1 MDSNRA
7 LILILLLV
15 MALMAAGA
23 IFLAFQSR
31 RRSPFENLLGTSRI
45 SGLGKPSEERERV
58 QNDPT
63 GRELERIKRETR
75 GRRRGTEEPALEDK
89 FFIAGI
95 FSLEQKRDFARL
107 RAIAP
112 LITTPILVGFC
123 WGGSPLLVIMAAVL
137 GVLAGLQ
144 LPFTLLDRRIQ
155 RRQEDITFYLPLV
168 IEQISI
174 GVSSSLDIGP
184 CLSQVVQMAEERDS
198 HNVVTELVKYT
209 LNLIKTGV
217 SLEDAL
223 IEVGRK
229 SGQIELKH
237 SFMALSQVAKHGG
250 EISKQLQELADSVS
264 AQREARIEGQIK
276 KLELKATAPVA
287 LVFVGFLIIIL
298 TGFGLQIGAAFK

>member
-1 MDSNRA
+1 MDTRTIA
-7 LILILLLV
+7 TAVLL
-15 MALMAAGA
+15 MLMAGAGA
-23 IFLAFQSR
+23 AGYLFFRSR
-31 RRSPFENLLGTSRI
+31 REDALQNLLGASRGA
-45 SGLGKPSEERERV
+45 GLGKPSEERQRLR
-58 QNDPT
+58 NDPT
-63 GRELERIKRETR
+63 GAEFDRLKRETR
-75 GRRRGTEEPALEDK
+75 ARQAIKQEQAIEDK

-95 FSLEQKRDFARL
+95 FSPQQKAEFARL
-107 RAIAP
+107 RIVAP
-112 LITTPILVGFC
+112 CVTTPALVYLCWGLTPILILLSAVVG
-123 WGGSPLLVIMAAVL
+123 L
-137 GVLAGLQ
+137 LAGFQ

-155 RRQEDITFYLPLV
+155 RRQEDIAFYLPLV

-184 CLSQVVQMAEERDS
+184 CLQRVVQMADERDS

-223 IEVGRK
+223 TEVGKK

-250 EISKQLQELADSVS
+250 EISKQLQELADSVA
-264 AQREARIEGQIK
+264 AQREARIDGQIK

-287 LVFVGFLIIIL
+287 LVFVGFLVIIL